1 MEYLKSIFDLTK
13 LPSKFFVLFSVIS
26 GFILFGE
33 NELLEKIKLLKLKEN
48 FGIYVGLV
56 FLLSTGIVLI
66 NIIIWLFSEIKGQIN
81 KFKFKKHCIEI
92 INNLDIQEKSILRE
106 FFLIRQT
113 SIDMPIDDAVISGLL
128 DKGILKIN
136 KQFGGSFIMTGMTA
150 PVSINK
156 IIEKYITFD
165 KIDLPTV
172 KSKENEEFLKNNRPT
187 WLNKRFF

>member
-1 MEYLKSIFDLTK
+1 MEFLKSIFDLTK
-13 LPSKFFVLFSVIS
+13 LPSRFFVLFSVIS

-33 NELLEKIKLLKLKEN
+33 NELLEKIKLLKLKDD

-66 NIIIWLFSEIKGQIN
+66 NIIIWIFSEIKRQIN
-81 KFKFKKHCIEI
+81 KFKLKKHCVEI
-92 INNLDIQEKSILRE
+92 INNLDFQEKSVLRE
-106 FFLIRQT
+106 FFLNNQS

-128 DKGILKIN
+128 NKGILKIN

-156 IIEKYITFD
+156 IVEKYINFD
-165 KIDLPTV
+165 KINFPTE
-172 KSKENEEFLKNNRPT
+172 KQKKI
-187 WLNKRFF
+187 LNF